1 MKILI
6 LLKTSKQNNK
16 AGSMKAEQQFHVCDW
31 PPCVSLQASPPCCR
45 SSALW
50 WRIPRTPRSA
60 TCCSQTRCVRPTAAQ
75 LSLVIEDLM
84 LTLPVLRP
92 QSEKDILL
100 RPELEE
106 IQANNPNRFKLWFT
120 LDRAPQGSDT
130 ALYWALSLEFG
141 LSIWHHWCWL
151 QLFSVKFQTCWDFVL
166 SPPLHA
172 KLSYNSH
179 LCEFFGSSEFL
190 KILAPGKKK
199 KIVDRKS
206 IFFFPIFGHVDF
218 ALSQSVSC

>member
-45 SSALW
+45 SSLLW

-60 TCCSQTRCVRPTAAQ
+60 TCCSQTRCVRATAAQ

-106 IQANNPNRFKLWFT
+106 IQANNPDRFKLWFT

-199 KIVDRKS
+199 NC
-206 IFFFPIFGHVDF
+206 G
-218 ALSQSVSC
+218 